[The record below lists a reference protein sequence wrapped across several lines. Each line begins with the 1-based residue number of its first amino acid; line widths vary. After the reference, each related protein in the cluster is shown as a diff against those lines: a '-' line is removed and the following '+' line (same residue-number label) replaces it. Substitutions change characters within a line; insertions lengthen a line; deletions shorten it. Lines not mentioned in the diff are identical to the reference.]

1 MMDSIGGRKFFVCLI
16 GLFICLLFAI
26 FCHIDPS
33 LEKISNAFYTCIG
46 VIVGGFFTANLG
58 EKYMEKK
65 NASIS

>member
-16 GLFICLLFAI
+16 GLLCSLI
-26 FCHIDPS
+26 FVLACHFDPK
-33 LEKISNAFYTCIG
+33 LEKIATAFYTCIG

-65 NASIS
+65 NANIP